1 MVSELANDYA
11 NFLKL
16 DMTKE
21 LLPIHQSVD
30 EMLTRLEEFET
41 LMNVMHSNQN
51 DSSAKAF
58 AKILQCKPEIEIL
71 NNRVNYLHIFVN
83 KVNDDMTLLE
93 RQVEAAEVQLGI
105 PDASIKS
112 LLKPFFAKISKE
124 PLPTASH
131 VKPGS
136 NYTKPTLFKTSEY
149 FPRDDPQSS

>member
-1 MVSELANDYA
+1 MVSELADDYA
-11 NFLKL
+11 NFLKIDL
-16 DMTKE
+16 TKE
-21 LLPIHQSVD
+21 LLPVHQSVD

-41 LMNVMHSNQN
+41 LMNVMQSGQD

-58 AKILQCKPEIEIL
+58 AKILQCKPEIDIL

-93 RQVEAAEVQLGI
+93 RQVEAAEIQLGI

-112 LLKPFFAKISKE
+112 LLKPFLAKITKE
-124 PLPTASH
+124 PVPTTNH

-136 NYTKPTLFKTSEY
+136 NYTKPALFKTSEY
-149 FPRDDPQSS
+149 FPHDDPQSS